1 MHIHSRYS
9 INKKA
14 YINLRNMILP
24 QISTPPQIG
33 GKKTNNA
40 LDKTT
45 EYISVGRIANKLDS
59 DTVYTLK
66 DLDLDNSYKNA
77 VFNLFPRADGV
88 NRSLLKINKVGLYS
102 MTKPND
108 AKKMIDIITEFV
120 DPKDSVMVNA
130 TSGIGG
136 EILNMYSKFKHIY
149 SYELNKTQFELL
161 KHNLQVYG
169 VKNVDLINGDFTQH
183 LNDHNKE
190 KHDNDKSVVIIDPP
204 WGGLDY
210 KKETSLNLKL
220 GNHTMSDLVE
230 KINADLIV
238 LKLPANH
245 DLTIFKKFNHHT
257 YNVINYLLVVINK
270 KNNINI

>member
-1 MHIHSRYS
+1 MS
-9 INKKA
+9 A
-14 YINLRNMILP
+14 LP
-24 QISTPPQIG
+24 QNG
-33 GKKTNNA
+33 GKNTNKITNNTTN
-40 LDKTT
+40 KNTGHTQHKST

-66 DLDLDNSYKNA
+66 DLDLDNSYKKA
-77 VFNLFPRADGV
+77 VFNLFPKVDGI

-108 AKKMIDIITEFV
+108 AKKMIDIITEYV
-120 DPKDSVMVNA
+120 EPINSIMINA

-136 EILNMYSKFKHIY
+136 EILNMYSKFKYIY
-149 SYELNKTQFELL
+149 AYELNKTQFDLL
-161 KHNLQVYG
+161 KHNLQIYD
-169 VKNVDLINGDFTQH
+169 VKNVDLINDDFTKH
-183 LNDHNKE
+183 LNDHLETGQKN
-190 KHDNDKSVVIIDPP
+190 NKSVVIIDPP

-220 GNHTMSDLVE
+220 GDFTMSDLATR
-230 KINADLIV
+230 IDADLIV

-245 DLTIFKKFNHHT
+245 DLTEFNKFNHRV

-270 KNNINI
+270 KINN